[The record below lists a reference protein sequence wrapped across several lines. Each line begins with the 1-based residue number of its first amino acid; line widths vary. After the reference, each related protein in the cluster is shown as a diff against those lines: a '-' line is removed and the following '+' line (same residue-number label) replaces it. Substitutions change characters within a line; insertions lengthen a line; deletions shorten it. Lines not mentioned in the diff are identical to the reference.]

1 MKPVVL
7 HCEADVELTAA
18 AKRYACVRPELA
30 RDFLRAFRAAKDAV
44 GLQPDRFALLEKP
57 VRRVRVSGFPY
68 RIVYEELDD
77 CVQVL
82 AVMHD
87 SREPDYWKSRLS

>member
-1 MKPVVL
+1 MKPLVL
-7 HCEADVELTAA
+7 HCEADVELTAI
-18 AKRYACVRPELA
+18 AKRYACASPELA
-30 RDFLRAFRAAKDAV
+30 RDFLRAFRAAKDAIAV
-44 GLQPDRFALLEKP
+44 QPDRFSFLEKP
-57 VRRVRVSGFPY
+57 VRRVRLSGFPY
-68 RIVYEELDD
+68 RVVYEELDD

>member
-44 GLQPDRFALLEKP
+44 GLQPDR
-57 VRRVRVSGFPY
+57 
-68 RIVYEELDD
+68 IVYEELDD